1 MTSGPGGERLLVVV
15 DPAVVGS
22 RGRAPLVV
30 VTQTVRGGPGGRT
43 LTFQA
48 AVILP
53 FELPLVVAEHDI
65 AGPERGWELRA
76 PGLWAETV
84 CEEPGRRW
92 TYGLEAF
99 ALALDDPVELL
110 GRGFGHRVPL
120 GWELEFEAPDDP
132 QADSAGSG
140 PAVVGHTG
148 TGRGV
153 LLFADRELE
162 IEGPA
167 LRRAWTVTAPS
178 ASDTSASDT
187 SASDTS
193 AVDPER
199 ARPGPDGLDGTG
211 AEGVTAGADR
221 DDPLMAVAL
230 PSPAGVW
237 WVGRTATGVRTWH
250 EAT

>member
-1 MTSGPGGERLLVVV
+1 MTGAGGERLLIAA
-15 DPAVVGS
+15 DPAAVGS

-30 VTQTVRGGPGGRT
+30 ATQTVRGGPGGRT
-43 LTFQA
+43 VAFQA
-48 AVILP
+48 AVIEP
-53 FELPLVVAEHDI
+53 FQLPLVIAEHGI

-99 ALALDDPVELL
+99 ALAVDDPAELL
-110 GRGFGHRVPL
+110 GRGYGHRVPL
-120 GWELEFEAPDDP
+120 GWELEFEAAEDARPD
-132 QADSAGSG
+132 G
-140 PAVVGHTG
+140 TG
-148 TGRGV
+148 TVTHAGVGRGL

-167 LRRAWTVTAPS
+167 LRRAWTA
-178 ASDTSASDT
+178 
-187 SASDTS
+187 
-193 AVDPER
+193 
-199 ARPGPDGLDGTG
+199 PDGGIVVPSPDGIDG
-211 AEGVTAGADR
+211 PGGDDPAGADA

-237 WVGRTATGVRTWH
+237 WVGRTATGVRTWP
-250 EAT
+250 EPA

>member
-1 MTSGPGGERLLVVV
+1 MTSGSGGERLLIVV
-15 DPAVVGS
+15 DPALVGS

-30 VTQTVRGGPGGRT
+30 ATQTVRGGPGGRA

-48 AVILP
+48 AVIEP
-53 FELPLVVAEHDI
+53 FQLPLVIAEHAI
-65 AGPERGWELRA
+65 PGPERGWELRA
-76 PGLWAETV
+76 SGLWAETV

-99 ALALDDPVELL
+99 ALAVDDPAELL
-110 GRGFGHRVPL
+110 ARGFGHRVPL

-132 QADSAGSG
+132 RPDDARPGLA
-140 PAVVGHTG
+140 AVAHTG
-148 TGRGV
+148 IGRGL
-153 LLFADRELE
+153 LLFANRELE

-167 LRRAWTVTAPS
+167 LRRAWTVAAAPTP
-178 ASDTSASDT
+178 ALTDFDTT
-187 SASDTS
+187 
-193 AVDPER
+193 
-199 ARPGPDGLDGTG
+199 RPGPDGLDGPG
-211 AEGVTAGADR
+211 AAEGGPAGVES

-250 EAT
+250 QAP

>member
-1 MTSGPGGERLLVVV
+1 MTASGGERLLIVA

-30 VTQTVRGGPGGRT
+30 ATQTVRGGPGGRT
-43 LTFQA
+43 AVFQA
-48 AVILP
+48 AVIEPFQLP
-53 FELPLVVAEHDI
+53 VVIAERDI

-99 ALALDDPVELL
+99 ALAVDDPGELL

-120 GWELEFEAPDDP
+120 GWELELEADEDPRADDP
-132 QADSAGSG
+132 G
-140 PAVVGHTG
+140 PGGLVSSTQLGV
-148 TGRGV
+148 GRGL
-153 LLFADRELE
+153 LLFAGRELE

-167 LRRAWTVTAPS
+167 LRRAW
-178 ASDTSASDT
+178 
-187 SASDTS
+187 
-193 AVDPER
+193 AV
-199 ARPGPDGLDGTG
+199 PDGHLAAPTPDGVDGWWGPEPG
-211 AEGVTAGADR
+211 AEAGVELGS
-221 DDPLMAVAL
+221 DDPRMAVAL
-230 PSPAGVW
+230 PSPTGVW

-250 EAT
+250 DPHRP

>member
-1 MTSGPGGERLLVVV
+1 MTGVGGERLLIAA
-15 DPAVVGS
+15 DPAAVGS

-30 VTQTVRGGPGGRT
+30 ATQTVRGGPGGRT
-43 LTFQA
+43 AAFQA
-48 AVILP
+48 AVIEP
-53 FELPLVVAEHDI
+53 FQLPLVIAEHGI

-99 ALALDDPVELL
+99 ALAVDDPAELL
-110 GRGFGHRVPL
+110 GRGYGHRVPL
-120 GWELEFEAPDDP
+120 GWELEMEAAGDPRSDDP
-132 QADSAGSG
+132 G
-140 PAVVGHTG
+140 PGGLASWTQVGV
-148 TGRGV
+148 GRGL

-167 LRRAWTVTAPS
+167 LRRAWTVA
-178 ASDTSASDT
+178 
-187 SASDTS
+187 
-193 AVDPER
+193 DPGDPGSPPP
-199 ARPGPDGLDGTG
+199 APGPDGIDGPGG
-211 AEGVTAGADR
+211 ADPAGADA

-250 EAT
+250 EPA